1 MIIKN
6 RNKFFLILLILIII
20 ITVFI
25 IVMGFLFSKNQI
37 TYKINDTLE
46 EGNGKKA
53 RVILLAGQSNASGC
67 SLDEYLKLNVSNEK
81 YNEYSNGYDNV
92 FINYYCSGNNISE
105 GFVKC
110 KTNQGEMNGYFGP
123 ELSMAEKLHELHPNE
138 LFFIIKYAWGATDLN
153 KQWLSPKSFG
163 KTGKLYDYFT
173 QFVDQSINYLISKDY
188 DVEIEAI
195 CWMQGESD
203 SFSIAHAKAYETH
216 LSNFIYDIR
225 KKFSRYESHDGIALI
240 DATIADNPVYWVYC
254 DLVNQSKIN
263 VSLKSPLNVLIDTN
277 AYGLTCQFEPIDN
290 PDRAH
295 YDSMSQVKLGHLFVE
310 YMIPF
315 L

>member
-1 MIIKN
+1 MKN
-6 RNKFFLILLILIII
+6 KKIKFFLITFIFIILVMIII
-20 ITVFI
+20 FITGFI
-25 IVMGFLFSKNQI
+25 SLSNRVDYL
-37 TYKINDTLE
+37 INDTLE
-46 EGNGKKA
+46 EGNGQKA
-53 RVILLAGQSNASGC
+53 KVILLAGQSNASGC

-123 ELSMAEKLHELHPNE
+123 ELSMAEKLHELQPNE

-163 KTGKLYDYFT
+163 KTGKIYDYFT

>member
-1 MIIKN
+1 
-6 RNKFFLILLILIII
+6 
-20 ITVFI
+20 
-25 IVMGFLFSKNQI
+25 MGFLFSKNQI

-123 ELSMAEKLHELHPNE
+123 ELSMAEKLHELYPNE